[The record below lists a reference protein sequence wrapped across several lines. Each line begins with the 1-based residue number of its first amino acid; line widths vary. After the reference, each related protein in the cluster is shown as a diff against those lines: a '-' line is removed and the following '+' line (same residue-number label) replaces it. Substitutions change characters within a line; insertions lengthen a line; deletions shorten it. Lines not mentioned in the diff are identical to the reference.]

1 VACLLVAAACG
12 TWHRVG
18 SDAEPDPT
26 VVLPRLFDPAG
37 LYAEMGFLA
46 HGDPLPFVGQ
56 LRYLATPSP
65 DSTLVILAVSL
76 ANNSFSFRRS
86 ADGFEARY
94 RAELILRREGA
105 VARRVASEEAI
116 RVGSREEALRA
127 DESVIFQQVLP
138 LAPGQYQAT
147 LTVRDENTGAQSR
160 AEHPVSVP
168 RFAGARLSDL
178 VPVYEVAPREAL
190 DQPLRALVNPRATV
204 PYGMDTLRL
213 YVEAYGGAAG
223 PLSVTVFDE
232 NGTEVWSGEVPLQGA
247 RPATAVIALGPDRL
261 PVGKLRLVA
270 RTAGDS
276 STAPALVS
284 FSDQWAI
291 TNFDDVLSL
300 LRHFGQDRAVERLRN
315 APEPERPVLWR
326 EFLRATDPNPSSPE
340 NEALEAYFRRVLA
353 ANERFQEGGEAGW
366 LSDRGEVYITI
377 GEPDEV
383 FDLSSDLQGPRRII
397 RWNYFS
403 HRLTLDFVDDTGFG
417 RFRLTPSAR
426 AEYHRVL
433 NGIRSR
439 S

>member
-1 VACLLVAAACG
+1 
-12 TWHRVG
+12 
-18 SDAEPDPT
+18 
-26 VVLPRLFDPAG
+26 
-37 LYAEMGFLA
+37 MGFLA
-46 HGDPLPFVGQ
+46 DGDPLPFVGQ
-56 LRYLATPSP
+56 LRFLATPSP
-65 DSTLVILAVSL
+65 DSTLVVLAVSL
-76 ANNSFSFRRS
+76 SNSSFSFRRS
-86 ADGFEARY
+86 GEGFVARY
-94 RAELILRREGA
+94 RAELILRRDGA
-105 VARRVASEEAI
+105 VARRVASEETI
-116 RVGSREEALRA
+116 RVGTRDEAVRA
-127 DESVIFQQVLP
+127 DESVIFQQVFP
-138 LAPGQYQAT
+138 LAPGQYQAQ

-160 AEHPVSVP
+160 SEHPVAVP
-168 RFAGARLSDL
+168 RFTGARLSDL

-190 DQPLRALVNPRATV
+190 DAPLRALVNPRATV

-213 YVEAYGGAAG
+213 YVEAYGAAG
-223 PLSVTVFDE
+223 GVLALTVFDE
-232 NGTEVWSGEVPLQGA
+232 RGTEVWSGEEPLRGA
-247 RPATAVIALGPDRL
+247 SPSTAVIALGPERL
-261 PVGKLRLVA
+261 PVGRLRLVA

-276 STAPALVS
+276 SVAPALVS

-300 LRHFGQDRAVERLRN
+300 LRYFGQDRAVARLRD
-315 APEPERPVLWR
+315 APEPERPALWR

-340 NEALEAYFRRVLA
+340 NEALEAYFRRVLV

-426 AEYHRVL
+426 AEYQRVL
-433 NGIRSR
+433 NAVRSR